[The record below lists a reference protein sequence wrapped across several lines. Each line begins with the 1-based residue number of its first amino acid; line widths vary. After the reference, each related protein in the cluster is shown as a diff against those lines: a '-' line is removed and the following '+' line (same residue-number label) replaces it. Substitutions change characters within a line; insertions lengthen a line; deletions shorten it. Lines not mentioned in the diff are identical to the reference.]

1 MDSKSYICNN
11 KSWLLTVAMGIA
23 VYCYFVLFVPFLML
37 AREQSQLFLW
47 SSSYLL
53 ERLSCPGGLAQY
65 LGELMVQF
73 FYNPFLGGLWYV
85 MLFVG
90 VQQLVQRLGRSVVKS
105 KYLLALSIV
114 PSLGLT
120 YLWTQ
125 IHIPMT
131 LSIAVFLALSL
142 AVVLVP
148 LSFRQQLGWLLC
160 LIPVGY
166 WLIGPA
172 VVLAIIPITYKKK
185 QILAAAVLVLQL
197 VVCVVASSRFAV
209 YPLTQL
215 ARGVD
220 YYWDEEKLGT
230 LDEMAYDMM
239 IRQLRWSDMVNR
251 YQQHPTES
259 LAIRDAVS
267 VALWQTQQID
277 QQEMLSN
284 FTLSGKTLRSIS
296 SAFLMSEVGMQVGMV
311 SIAQRA
317 AFEAMEAA
325 PNYNKSARALRRLVE
340 TNLITGQPQVALK
353 YIAILEQ
360 TTFYRSWAKKM
371 RPMAEQ
377 PELVDQHPYY
387 HRLKEVY
394 DNGKDVFF

>member
-1 MDSKSYICNN
+1 MAFDCGYGNSSI
-11 KSWLLTVAMGIA
+11 LL
-23 VYCYFVLFVPFLML
+23 F
-37 AREQSQLFLW
+37 
-47 SSSYLL
+47 
-53 ERLSCPGGLAQY
+53 
-65 LGELMVQF
+65 
-73 FYNPFLGGLWYV
+73 
-85 MLFVG
+85 
-90 VQQLVQRLGRSVVKS
+90 
-105 KYLLALSIV
+105 
-114 PSLGLT
+114 
-120 YLWTQ
+120 
-125 IHIPMT
+125 
-131 LSIAVFLALSL
+131 
-142 AVVLVP
+142 
-148 LSFRQQLGWLLC
+148 
-160 LIPVGY
+160 
-166 WLIGPA
+166 
-172 VVLAIIPITYKKK
+172 
-185 QILAAAVLVLQL
+185 
-197 VVCVVASSRFAV
+197 
-209 YPLTQL
+209 
-215 ARGVD
+215 
-220 YYWDEEKLGT
+220 
-230 LDEMAYDMM
+230 
-239 IRQLRWSDMVNR
+239 
-251 YQQHPTES
+251 QQHPTES